1 MDLNNLEDS
10 MTHTATAPSTVT
22 NWTLTLDYEDNIVTT
37 VHFDESEVYG
47 TLRDVFGEDRE
58 DELPEGDDDLVD
70 YLAKPSWEGGIGAVF
85 YIERHILDCRV
96 GENAGREGER

>member
-22 NWTLTLDYEDNIVTT
+22 IWTLTLDFEDNIVTT
-37 VHFDESEVYG
+37 VHFDEVYG